1 MSALDIFDTIETSV
15 MKVLTRKPGVWMNQ
29 YVLYS
34 NLLEE
39 LDIKDPTEKENFKIR
54 FLIVLRKL
62 SSVFDNVEISNI
74 KGVLHAIFK
83 DTDDTDDTEEIQE
96 KSSEDNST
104 ENYDL
109 NMPNEIAVIRFI
121 VDENIEK
128 YNSKKD
134 FDGNNILHIL
144 ALHNDYERFEKMYL
158 KDDLLFKV
166 NNKNKTPI
174 DLISDIR
181 MTNLLLSDVMKE
193 CKTLKNQLKTEIL
206 EMKQINIL
214 LGLLL
219 FILVLF
225 IIFLYI
231 FFIMNILT

>member
-1 MSALDIFDTIETSV
+1 MSVVDIFDTIETSV

-62 SSVFDNVEISNI
+62 SSVFDNIEISNR
-74 KGVLHAIFK
+74 KGVLYAIFK
-83 DTDDTDDTEEIQE
+83 DMDDTEEIQE

-158 KDDLLFKV
+158 KNDLLFQV

-193 CKTLKNQLKTEIL
+193 CKNLKNQLKTEVI
-206 EMKQINIL
+206 EMKQINVL
-214 LGLLL
+214 LGLVL
-219 FILVLF
+219 FILLLF

-231 FFIMNILT
+231 FFIMNMLK

>member
-1 MSALDIFDTIETSV
+1 MSVVDIFDTIETSV

-62 SSVFDNVEISNI
+62 SSVFDNIEISNR

-83 DTDDTDDTEEIQE
+83 DMDDTEEIQE

-158 KDDLLFKV
+158 KNDLLFQV

-193 CKTLKNQLKTEIL
+193 CKNLKNQLKTEVI
-206 EMKQINIL
+206 EMKQINVL
-214 LGLLL
+214 LGLVL
-219 FILVLF
+219 FILLLF

-231 FFIMNILT
+231 FFIMNMLK